1 MRLHL
6 DLGYDYDFDVDQL
19 RRFVW
24 DVGLSFPLAF
34 GTFDAGVGG
43 STYDAPIDWTP
54 SQYRESIIP
63 GEPTNIT
70 VSAIGDNQTGTNYV
84 DFLAG
89 AKVAL
94 SDAIILSGGVNVPVT
109 DEGLQPVVGGTIA
122 LELYFSTGGG

>member
-1 MRLHL
+1 MHL
-6 DLGYDYDFDVDQL
+6 DVGYDYDFDVDEL

-34 GTFDAGVGG
+34 GTFDVGVGG
-43 STYDAPIDWTP
+43 SKYAAPIEWTP
-54 SQYRESIIP
+54 SGTRASIIP

-70 VSAIGDNQTGTNYV
+70 VIAVGDNQTGTNYV

-94 SDAIILSGGVNVPVT
+94 SDALILSGGVNVPVT

-122 LELYFSTGGG
+122 LEYYFSASGG